1 MVKSPDC
8 GPTGEC
14 YCMSLSK
21 NEIEALVQSLGVL
34 VVDNSQFMRRIVR
47 TLLLNVGVK
56 DVYEA
61 SDGLAGL
68 EAIRTIGPDIV
79 ILDWELPLLNGAEL
93 VRIVRSP
100 EVFPMPHVPIIMLSA
115 HGERWRVVEASR
127 IGVNEYLVKPVSA
140 KSLFDRM
147 VSILVNP
154 RPIVRRGEYYG
165 PEPRRHFSD
174 PIRKPILAPAP
185 NGTPVN

>member
-1 MVKSPDC
+1 MSMSKS
-8 GPTGEC
+8 
-14 YCMSLSK
+14 
-21 NEIEALVQSLGVL
+21 EIEALVQSLGVL

-100 EVFPMPHVPIIMLSA
+100 GVFPMPHVPIIMLSA

-127 IGVNEYLVKPVSA
+127 IGVNEYLVKPISA
-140 KSLFDRM
+140 KALFDRM
-147 VSILVNP
+147 VSILVKP
-154 RPIVRRGEYYG
+154 RPIVRRGDYYG
-165 PEPRRHFSD
+165 PEPRRQFSD
-174 PIRKPILAPAP
+174 PIRKPILTPAP
-185 NGTPVN
+185 DGTPMN